1 MILAG
6 LTYLHF
12 NFLLLLILLLSL
24 PRLFSLF
31 KERSEEERRYYEVTP
46 AQRIIMAAMYFGLI
60 SLLVLGMQMTHIAG
74 SP

>member
-1 MILAG
+1 VIIAG

-31 KERSEEERRYYEVTP
+31 KEKSDEERRYYEVTP
-46 AQRIIMAAMYFGLI
+46 AQRMIMATMYFGLI
-60 SLLVLGMQMTHIAG
+60 AFLVFGMQLTNIAR
-74 SP
+74 